1 MYSAE
6 TKFRVRYG
14 ETDKMGVVY
23 YGNYPLYFE
32 VGRTDLM
39 REFNLTYRTIEDE
52 GIILPVT
59 DLQIKYHNPAF
70 YDNLLTIKTTIPV
83 LPSVKILFDY
93 KIQNEHKKLI
103 ATGKTTLVFMN
114 EKTRKLT
121 RPPSVFIEKIK
132 PYFDQ

>member
-6 TKFRVRYG
+6 TQVRVRYG

-32 VGRTDLM
+32 VGRTNLM
-39 REFNLTYRTIEDE
+39 RDFNLTYRTIEDK

-59 DLQIKYHNPAF
+59 DMQIKYHHPAF
-70 YDNLLTIKTTIPV
+70 YDDLLTIKTTIPV

-93 KIQNEHKKLI
+93 QIFNEENKLI

-114 EKTRKLT
+114 EKTGKLT
-121 RPPSVFIEKIK
+121 RPPTVFIEKIK
-132 PYFDQ
+132 PFFG